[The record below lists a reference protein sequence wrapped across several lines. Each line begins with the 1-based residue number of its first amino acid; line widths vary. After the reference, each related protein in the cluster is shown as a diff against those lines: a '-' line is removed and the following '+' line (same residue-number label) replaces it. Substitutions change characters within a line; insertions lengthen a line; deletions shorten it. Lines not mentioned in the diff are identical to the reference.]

1 MQTEEIF
8 KQNEFSLSKQEKTK
22 FLLSSLNRLTQH
34 HQKKCPE
41 YAKILKVL
49 YPNFS
54 KGQSLSDLPH
64 LPVSLFKEVDLLS
77 IPKEDVFK
85 TLTSSGTTSSIPSR
99 IFLDKDTAQRQ
110 VKALSCIMTSLLGK
124 KRLPMLIVDH
134 PAVIKNRLSF
144 SARGAGILGMMNF
157 GRDHLY
163 ALDDDMNL
171 KVSAVSDWLKKYKN
185 EKILIFGFTFM
196 IWQYFLQKIKTSIPQ
211 GFLIHSG
218 GWKKLQEIAVTNEKF
233 KKTVKE
239 KTGIAKTFSF
249 YGMVEQ
255 VGSVFI
261 ECERGNMHC
270 PNFADI
276 IIRDP
281 ITWQPALEGVIQ
293 VLSALPT
300 SYPGHSLLTED
311 MGKIKGEDSCPCGR
325 MGKYFQIEGRVPKAE
340 LRGCSDTQ

>member
-8 KQNEFSLSKQEKTK
+8 KEKEFSLSQEDKTK
-22 FLLSSLNRLTQH
+22 FLLSSLNQLTQH
-34 HQKKCPE
+34 HQKKCPK

-54 KGQSLSDLPH
+54 KGKNLSELPH
-64 LPVSLFKEVDLLS
+64 LPVSLFKEIDLMS
-77 IPKEDVFK
+77 IKEGDVFK
-85 TLTSSGTTSSIPSR
+85 TLLSSGTTSSTPSR
-99 IFLDKDTAQRQ
+99 IFLDRDTAQRQ
-110 VKALSCIMTSLLGK
+110 IKALSCIMTSLLGK

-134 PAVIKNRLSF
+134 PGVIKNRLSF

-157 GRDHLY
+157 GKDHLY

-171 KVSAVSDWLKKYKN
+171 KEGVVSDWLNKYKK

-196 IWQYFLQKIKTSIPQ
+196 VWQYFLQKIKMSVPNGI
-211 GFLIHSG
+211 LIHSG
-218 GWKKLQEIAVTNEKF
+218 GWKKLQDQAITNEKF

-261 ECERGNMHC
+261 ECEKGYMHC

-276 IIRDP
+276 IVRDP
-281 ITWQPALEGVIQ
+281 ITWQPALNGVIQ

-311 MGKIKGEDSCPCGR
+311 MGKILGQDSCPCGR
-325 MGKYFQIEGRVPKAE
+325 MGKYFQIVGRVPKAE